1 MKAKLNLVLAL
12 ILSIC
17 TANLVIVGSAHGDWN
32 VESSPTTVTLYDI
45 WGISQSDIYAVGEQ
59 ETILH
64 NDGTSWS
71 VVSSVGNGDPLRDV
85 SGNSGSNVY
94 AVGDRGKIRRYT
106 ASWNDVTDIT
116 TTTDLNGVW
125 VSAGGEVFIV
135 GKINMASGQAIIIHR
150 DGSGNWS
157 VMPSGTTNTLEAVWG
172 SSESDVFAVGANGT
186 ILHYDGFEWL
196 SMTSNTSNYLTCVW
210 GSASN
215 DVFASG
221 TTNVHHYN
229 GSAWTPT
236 SGVVEYPDDL
246 WGSSGSDVYAVG
258 GSDFRTIDH
267 FDGTTWGTQFQPGD
281 HPNGVW
287 GSSKDNVFVVGNSG
301 MIMRYRSG
309 LPQGASF
316 STQSIIS
323 ITAGTAF
330 SVYAADID
338 NDGDMDVL
346 SASDDDNTV
355 AWYENTDGSGTFS
368 APRIITD
375 TAVGARSVFAD
386 DMDSDGDVD
395 VLSASWGVL
404 NSGSNPNMEVA
415 WYENAPDTQP
425 LGSFISQQ
433 AIAYHT
439 APISVI
445 SADLDNDGDPD
456 VLSASYGDNAI
467 AWNENLDGLGK
478 SWSEHIIS
486 NQTNGP
492 WDVFAADLDNDGD
505 LDVLAASNFS
515 DDVAWFENRLNE
527 VSTDFGPLQLISDI
541 ADGARVVR
549 AADMDRDG
557 DMDVISASWFDGKV
571 AWYPNLG
578 GTFGNPATNQNV
590 IAVANTHTQAMHVVD
605 LDNDGDVD
613 VLYGSWEDGV
623 EHKILWMENMD
634 GSGSTWSS
642 HEISTLIIGCQSLY
656 TADLDGDGDL
666 DVLSASQ
673 DDDKIA
679 WYENLGGSAN
689 KPPFPPPIDGPLDEA
704 NFGELDPIDLYGGT
718 YSDPESDQH
727 DLTHF
732 QVWRADSNVMIINE
746 TLSGG
751 VTDYPIS
758 PGTIPSGLKYNWRV
772 GYVDAFGGVSWSETY
787 AFKIGTPEV
796 ETLPGIIAGA
806 DVGDF
811 GMISIVHWPDKPS
824 PKAVFG
830 IDYDPRNYRIGTYD
844 ALNSRYIEF
853 GNNLE
858 MEPGRSYWILAREG
872 LTINF
877 SGIPVSQAFEVYV
890 ALDYNSNTSN
900 GWNMVAPPN
909 GTYYWGDVR
918 VVEAIDGTLVDRGA
932 VQGLADD
939 NLYIDRRL
947 WRWENGHYHSN
958 TPDTDPL
965 QVMAVY
971 AGYWVKARQANVFLR
986 FDPGAQISS
995 LGLPEILMAGIW
1007 KKTQTWF
1014 SNLNIFSNE
1023 AVAED
1028 DDTPPMPMGGL
1039 DDNSVDPVFQGC
1051 FIEITSDFN

>member
-1 MKAKLNLVLAL
+1 MKVKLNLVLTL

-45 WGISQSDIYAVGEQ
+45 WGVSQSDIYAVGVQ

-64 NDGTSWS
+64 NDGTGWS
-71 VVSSVGNGDPLRDV
+71 FVSDNGNGDPFRDV
-85 SGNSGSNVY
+85 SGNSGSNIY
-94 AVGDRGKIRRYT
+94 AVGDNGLAKYFDGN
-106 ASWNDVTDIT
+106 SWANPVGFINTSAN
-116 TTTDLNGVW
+116 LNGVW

-135 GKINMASGQAIIIHR
+135 GGTPPL
-150 DGSGNWS
+150 GGNAVIFHYTGTSWEL
-157 VMPSGTTNTLEAVWG
+157 MFSGTTNTLEAVWG

-196 SMTSNTSNYLTCVW
+196 PMTSNTSNYLRCVW
-210 GSASN
+210 GSAGD

-221 TTNVHHYN
+221 SSTNVHHYN

-236 SGVVEYPDDL
+236 PGAVEYPYDL

-258 GSDFRTIDH
+258 GSDFTKIDH
-267 FDGTTWGTQFQPGD
+267 FDGSNWQTQLNPVEM
-281 HPNGVW
+281 PLGVW
-287 GSSKDNVFVVGNSG
+287 GSSADNVFVVGNAG

-323 ITAGTAF
+323 ITADTAF

-386 DMDSDGDVD
+386 DIDSDGDVD

-467 AWNENLDGLGK
+467 VWNENLDGLGK

-578 GTFGNPATNQNV
+578 GTFGNPATNQNI

-623 EHKILWMENMD
+623 EHKILWMENTD
-634 GSGSTWSS
+634 GSGLTWSS

-718 YSDPESDQH
+718 YSDPESDRH
-727 DLTHF
+727 DLTYF
-732 QVWRADSNVMIINE
+732 QVWRADSNVVVINE

-751 VTDYPIS
+751 VTDYTIS
-758 PGTIPSGLKYNWRV
+758 AGTLPSGLKYNWRV
-772 GYVDAFGGVSWSETY
+772 GYVDQLGAESWSDTHS
-787 AFKIGTPEV
+787 FKIGTPEV
-796 ETLPGIIAGA
+796 ETLPKIIAGT

-811 GMISIVHWPDKPS
+811 GMISIVHWPDNP
-824 PKAVFG
+824 
-830 IDYDPRNYRIGTYD
+830 
-844 ALNSRYIEF
+844 
-853 GNNLE
+853 
-858 MEPGRSYWILAREG
+858 
-872 LTINF
+872 
-877 SGIPVSQAFEVYV
+877 
-890 ALDYNSNTSN
+890 
-900 GWNMVAPPN
+900 
-909 GTYYWGDVR
+909 
-918 VVEAIDGTLVDRGA
+918 
-932 VQGLADD
+932 
-939 NLYIDRRL
+939 DRRRYSASITIPGTTASAPTMPSTAATSSSATIS
-947 WRWENGHYHSN
+947 RWNRA
-958 TPDTDPL
+958 DPT
-965 QVMAVY
+965 
-971 AGYWVKARQANVFLR
+971 GSW
-986 FDPGAQISS
+986 PGK
-995 LGLPEILMAGIW
+995 G
-1007 KKTQTWF
+1007 
-1014 SNLNIFSNE
+1014 
-1023 AVAED
+1023 
-1028 DDTPPMPMGGL
+1028 
-1039 DDNSVDPVFQGC
+1039 
-1051 FIEITSDFN
+1051 